1 MTKSLLTDLSGIK
14 VELVA
19 KVQLGDLTSWRGVA
33 STATVTWRMP
43 AKIVQT
49 EAREAVDIIDQDHQ
63 PWMRVNA
70 ASKMD
75 MAG

>member
-19 KVQLGDLTSWRGVA
+19 KVQLGDLNSRRGVA

-49 EAREAVDIIDQDHQ
+49 EAREAVDIIDQDH
-63 PWMRVNA
+63 
-70 ASKMD
+70 
-75 MAG
+75 